1 MIQIF
6 QLKDSDCQSDQKIK
20 PNCFSQF
27 GLLLTEMPQA
37 GQVKQQTSI
46 TQFWS
51 LGNSIS
57 RCWKILCLLRTCF
70 LDFRGSYSHCI
81 RTWQRV
87 KRGNKLSQVSS
98 FITPFFEGCTL
109 MMSSDPNYLLKSLLS
124 NTITLGW
131 YDFTIWIFWGYNN
144 SVNSTK
150 YMLFIRDTL

>member
-6 QLKDSDCQSDQKIK
+6 QLKDSDCQSDQKMK
-20 PNCFSQF
+20 PKCFSQF

-81 RTWQRV
+81 HTWQRV

-98 FITPFFEGCTL
+98 FITPFLRAPPSWCHL
-109 MMSSDPNYLLKSLLS
+109 IL
-124 NTITLGW
+124 I
-131 YDFTIWIFWGYNN
+131 IFWKVYCPIPLHWGGMILPYGFFEDIIIQSIVPNIC
-144 SVNSTK
+144 
-150 YMLFIRDTL
+150 YL